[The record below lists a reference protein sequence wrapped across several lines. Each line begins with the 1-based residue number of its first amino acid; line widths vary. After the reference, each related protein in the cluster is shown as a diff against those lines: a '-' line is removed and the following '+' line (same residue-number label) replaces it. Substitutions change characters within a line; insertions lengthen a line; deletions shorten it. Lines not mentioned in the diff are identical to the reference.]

1 MFVFPL
7 CLVRSEIMSPALVD
21 GSWQGV
27 LSPLNSQ
34 SRGCLGAGEGLLRP
48 VLVTLLL
55 WHACD
60 LFVAAKAR
68 QKLCPQHWL
77 SNFVLGTQLCA
88 LADHSRST

>member
-34 SRGCLGAGEGLLRP
+34 SRGKGLGGLLRP

-60 LFVAAKAR
+60 LFVAAKVR
-68 QKLCPQHWL
+68 QKLCPQPWL
-77 SNFVLGTQLCA
+77 SDFVLGTQLCA
-88 LADHSRST
+88 LADHCRST